1 MINWGIIG
9 YGRMGKQ
16 FLQCFNNSK
25 KNYKILGI
33 ASKSNPKQI
42 LKNDLIIFSSYE
54 ELTNSKEIDAIYVS
68 TTNQSHKEIVLKAIT
83 QNKKILCEKPLGVNF
98 QEVSEVH
105 QALKNKKDNFFEAI
119 AYRSHPQTSKILS
132 LLKNNQYGKV
142 KKIVSNFGFRVKKIK
157 KDSRLFSKF
166 LGGGAILDLG
176 CYPISFFNLFTND
189 DNKINFIKSNF
200 ETCDTG
206 VDIDSEIF
214 LNIGKKI
221 EAHAHVSLKKNLK
234 NICQIHFEKAIVT
247 IPSPWIP
254 SEKTYLEI
262 ETKSRYFKDF
272 IVSDRGVYNHQ
283 LDLVSSVFLNQNNDK
298 NFLVDINESLEI
310 SKIIDLWLKNSN

>member
-25 KNYKILGI
+25 KNYKIVGI

-54 ELTNSKEIDAIYVS
+54 ELINSKEIDAIYVS

-98 QEVSEVH
+98 QEVTEVH

-119 AYRSHPQTSKILS
+119 AYRSHPQTSKILN

-200 ETCDTG
+200 ETCNTG

-214 LNIGKKI
+214 LNIGNKI

-234 NICQIHFEKAIVT
+234 NICQIHFEKAIVS
-247 IPSPWIP
+247 IPSPWLP

-272 IVSDRGVYNHQ
+272 IVSDRGVYNYQ

>member
-25 KNYKILGI
+25 KNCKIVGI
-33 ASKSNPKQI
+33 ASKSNTKQI
-42 LKNDLIIFSSYE
+42 LKNDLIIFNSYE

-214 LNIGKKI
+214 LNIGNKI

-272 IVSDRGVYNHQ
+272 IVSDRGVYNYQ